1 MKITPLV
8 KLCILAAVGFGLYAL
23 WHKSL
28 PRHQKE
34 PQAKGETEVAV
45 NVGKISL
52 ATLRHGVTAYGTVE
66 PEPGTADKAPASARI
81 ASPVAAIVSD
91 VNCFEGQQVEKGQ
104 TLFTLKDIR
113 KPDSSIDQAL
123 LKIAAPLSGTVIY
136 VNVRPGEATDPET
149 LTPLVEVADLNRLI
163 IAANVP
169 SSQMPSVKLGQKVEI
184 VPEQNDVHDTFA
196 ITDTATPNPAPAGLI
211 GTVTLIEDRVDP
223 KTDMGPVDISVPSK
237 AGLRPGQFVRVRIIT
252 EERRDCLTVPSRSIV
267 KNRSGEWVV
276 YLVSGKQAIQQ
287 PVKVGFREGDT
298 VQIQSLILQPGD
310 KVVTTGAYGLPGK
323 TKIRILSE

>member
-8 KLCILAAVGFGLYAL
+8 KLCILAAVGCGLYAL
-23 WHKSL
+23 WHKGV
-28 PRHQKE
+28 PRHQE
-34 PQAKGETEVAV
+34 EATSETEVAV
-45 NVGKISL
+45 HVGKISL

-66 PEPGTADKAPASARI
+66 PEPGVEGRAPASARI

-104 TLFTLKDIR
+104 TLFTLNNSR
-113 KPDSSIDQAL
+113 KPDGSIEPAL
-123 LKIAAPLSGTVIY
+123 LKITAPLSGTVVY
-136 VNVRPGEATDPET
+136 VNVKPGEVTDPET
-149 LTPLVEVADLNRLI
+149 LTPLVEVVDLNRLI

-169 SSQMPSVKLGQKVEI
+169 SSQMSALKVGQTVEI
-184 VPEQNDVHDTFA
+184 VPQQAEVHDTSA
-196 ITDTATPNPAPAGLI
+196 TAETAVPSPAPVTLT

-223 KTDMGPVDISVPSK
+223 KTDMGPVDISVPPK

-252 EERRDCLTVPSRSIV
+252 EERHDCMTVPSRSIV
-267 KNRSGEWVV
+267 KNQSGEWVI

-298 VQIQSLILQPGD
+298 VQVQSLVLQPGD
-310 KVVTTGAYGLPGK
+310 KVVTAGAYGLPGK

>member
-23 WHKSL
+23 WHKGV
-28 PRHQKE
+28 PRHQEQPK
-34 PQAKGETEVAV
+34 ALGETEVAV
-45 NVGKISL
+45 HVGKISL

-66 PEPGTADKAPASARI
+66 PEPGAADKAPASAQI
-81 ASPVAAIVSD
+81 KSPAAAIVSD

-104 TLFTLKDIR
+104 TLFTLNNIR
-113 KPDSSIDQAL
+113 KPDGSVEPAL
-123 LKIAAPLSGTVIY
+123 LKITAPLSGTVVY
-136 VNVRPGEATDPET
+136 VNVRPGEVTDPET
-149 LTPLVEVADLNRLI
+149 QTPLVEVVDLNRLI

-169 SSQMPSVKLGQKVEI
+169 SSQMSALKVGQTVEV
-184 VPEQNDVHDTFA
+184 VPQQAEVHDTSA
-196 ITDTATPNPAPAGLI
+196 TAETAVPSPAPVTLT
-211 GTVTLIEDRVDP
+211 GTVMLIEDRVDP
-223 KTDMGPVDISVPSK
+223 KTDMGPVDISVPAE

-267 KNRSGEWVV
+267 KNQSGEWVI

-287 PVKVGFREGDT
+287 PVKVGFREGDM
-298 VQIQSLILQPGD
+298 VQVQSLVLQPGD

-323 TKIRILSE
+323 TRIRILSE

>member
-8 KLCILAAVGFGLYAL
+8 KLCIVAAVGCGLYAL
-23 WHKSL
+23 WHKGV
-28 PRHQKE
+28 PRHQEQPK
-34 PQAKGETEVAV
+34 ALGETEVAV
-45 NVGKISL
+45 HVGKISL

-66 PEPGTADKAPASARI
+66 PEPGAADKAPASAQI
-81 ASPVAAIVSD
+81 KSPAAAIVSD

-104 TLFTLKDIR
+104 TLFTLNNIR
-113 KPDSSIDQAL
+113 KPDGSVEPAL
-123 LKIAAPLSGTVIY
+123 LKITAPLSGTVVY
-136 VNVRPGEATDPET
+136 VNVRPGEVTDPET
-149 LTPLVEVADLNRLI
+149 QTPLVEVVDLSRLI

-169 SSQMPSVKLGQKVEI
+169 SSQMSALKVGQTVEI
-184 VPEQNDVHDTFA
+184 VPEQAEVHDTSA
-196 ITDTATPNPAPAGLI
+196 TAETAVPSPAPVTLT

-223 KTDMGPVDISVPSK
+223 KTDMGPVDISVPAE

-267 KNRSGEWVV
+267 RNQSGEWVI

-298 VQIQSLILQPGD
+298 VQVQSLVLQPGD